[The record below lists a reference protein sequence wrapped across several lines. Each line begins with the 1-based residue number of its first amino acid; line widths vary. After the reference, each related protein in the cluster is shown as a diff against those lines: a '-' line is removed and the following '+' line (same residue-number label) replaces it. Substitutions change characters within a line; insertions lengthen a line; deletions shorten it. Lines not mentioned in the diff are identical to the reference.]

1 MTITMA
7 LAQIHTHEY
16 TCICCTH
23 TQSHAHT
30 HTHTH
35 LQILYLHYMQTAPMD
50 YVSLNKT
57 LTFSQ
62 ETTVTTF
69 NVFIVNDTVL
79 EGTEQFFVSL
89 KTLDSRV
96 NLDPSRVPV
105 RILDDD
111 GKQNN
116 NTSIS

>member
-1 MTITMA
+1 
-7 LAQIHTHEY
+7 
-16 TCICCTH
+16 
-23 TQSHAHT
+23 
-30 HTHTH
+30 
-35 LQILYLHYMQTAPMD
+35 MD
-50 YVSLNKT
+50 YASLNKT

-69 NVFIVNDTVL
+69 DVFIVNDTVL

-89 KTLDSRV
+89 KTLNSRV

-111 GKQNN
+111 GKQKIIIQALTIYKVNWK
-116 NTSIS
+116 SGQLESQ